1 MDMIPLGAQLII
13 EHRKNG
19 MKPEQIIVSAVGR
32 IYADCPVVFAD
43 TAWCDWFWAQGLDVT
58 VIVEPGKGG
67 DVVRAVAGV
76 AANCS
81 LYDRK
86 AKRGAHVLGPWVEK
100 TPGACLKDL
109 DADIPGHYR
118 RWFPEWKHPEKW
130 NLALKLIPWWLS
142 ENEGMSWL
150 N

>member
-1 MDMIPLGAQLII
+1 MIPLGAAPII

-43 TAWCDWFWAQGLDVT
+43 TAGCDWFWAQGLDVT

-86 AKRGAHVLGPWVEK
+86 AKRGAHAIPMWSEK
-100 TPGACLKDL
+100 HLGACLGDL
-109 DADIPGHYR
+109 DGDIPSHAR
-118 RWFPEWKHPEKW
+118 RWFPEWRHPEKW
-130 NLALKLIPWWLS
+130 DLKIKLVPWWPI
-142 ENEGMSWL
+142 ENEGMAWL